1 MLRALRR
8 GAFLLLLA
16 LAGLACGPVRPA
28 EIESADDLVSG
39 LRRARGNVEVL
50 GEAEGSILGVS
61 GRALR
66 FGDAEVVAYEY
77 ATLSGREAISG
88 SIAPDGLSIGGV
100 SVSWD
105 GRPNIWA
112 EGRLIVLYVGT
123 DGGTIVLLSGLLGDP
138 ITGSAPPED
147 EPYPPGVTAAI
158 GALARGLGI
167 DPGSVDVLHYEAV
180 DWPDACLGLPTPGE
194 ACAEVATP
202 GWQVVLSAQGTEVE
216 VHTDLVGAVARQVSP
231 QVAP

>member
-1 MLRALRR
+1 M
-8 GAFLLLLA
+8 FLSLVCL
-16 LAGLACGPVRPA
+16 GCGPVRPA
-28 EIESADDLVSG
+28 EVESADDLVSS
-39 LRRARGNVEVL
+39 LRRAGGNVEVL
-50 GEAEGSILGVS
+50 GEAEGSILGVP

-77 ATLSGREAISG
+77 ATLSEREAISG

-167 DPGSVDVLHYEAV
+167 DPGSVDVLHYEAM

-194 ACAEVATP
+194 ACAEIGISGWRVA
-202 GWQVVLSAQGTEVE
+202 LSVAGEE
-216 VHTDLVGAVARQVSP
+216 YELRTDLTGSQVR
-231 QVAP
+231 